1 MKDKIKKEELTK
13 DDILD
18 LADAQGRKLG
28 FLLATC
34 PLDEDTKVALVGIIE
49 KLSPEQIEVV
59 TDFFEEGLLAAQNQ
73 PLNDWLK
80 EKMEKIN
87 KEYDTRQWAVD
98 EKTIANI
105 DNLEKS
111 IKE

>member
-49 KLSPEQIEVV
+49 KLSP
-59 TDFFEEGLLAAQNQ
+59 D
-73 PLNDWLK
+73 
-80 EKMEKIN
+80 
-87 KEYDTRQWAVD
+87 R
-98 EKTIANI
+98 
-105 DNLEKS
+105 
-111 IKE
+111 